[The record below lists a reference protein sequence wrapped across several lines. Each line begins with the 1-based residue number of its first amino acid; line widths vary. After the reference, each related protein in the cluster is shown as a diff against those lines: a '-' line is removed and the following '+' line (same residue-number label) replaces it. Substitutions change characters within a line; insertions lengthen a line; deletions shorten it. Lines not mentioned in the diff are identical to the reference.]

1 MICHCIKTDKM
12 ARFTCS
18 FSLRKGCFFSYLRA
32 LKFKIY
38 KVNYLSIE
46 SLSKS
51 YGEKR
56 LFDNISFGLN
66 QGQRT
71 GLIAKNGAGK
81 STLLKTIM
89 GKEIADSGSITFR
102 KEIVVTYLDQNP
114 IFDESKTVIE
124 SIYNTNNPLLNA
136 VRDYESALTAF
147 ELDYNDKT
155 SEQLEKCSAM
165 MDKLEAWDF
174 EAKIHEILQR
184 LKIAFLDKEISMLS
198 GGQKKRVALAKVLIN
213 EPDLLILDEPTNHLD
228 VEMIEWLE
236 NYLVSRDLTL
246 LLVTHDRY
254 FLDSVCNEIIE
265 IDNGKLFH
273 YKGNFQYFVEKKA
286 EREAMESSEIDK
298 AKNLYRRE
306 LEWVRKMPRAR
317 GTKAKYRVDS
327 FYETKEKAFSGQKE
341 EKLELGV
348 KMSRIGGKI
357 LEFIKIK
364 KAFGETKI
372 VNDFSY
378 IFKKGEKIGVIGKN
392 GVGKSTF
399 LNMIM
404 GLEMPDAGKIQSGE
418 TIIFGYYS
426 QEGLQLNE
434 DKRVIEVV
442 KDIAEFIPLADGSK
456 LSASGLLT
464 KFLFP
469 PDVQYGYVS
478 KLSGGERRRLYLMTI
493 LIKNPNFLI
502 LDEPTNDLDIVTLSV
517 LEDFLTNFQGCV
529 LIVTHDRYFMDKMV
543 DHLFVFEGEGVVR
556 DFPGNYT
563 EYRDKKESEDKIL
576 RKEENGNKISGI
588 LAEPIKEDVTQ
599 SLSQN
604 SAPSKK
610 KLSFKEKFEFEQLE
624 KDIATLEAEK
634 MKTTE
639 LLNAGS
645 DKHED
650 IIEWSS
656 KIEKI
661 ISELDEKSLR
671 WLELSEG
678 I

>member
-1 MICHCIKTDKM
+1 M
-12 ARFTCS
+12 
-18 FSLRKGCFFSYLRA
+18 
-32 LKFKIY
+32 
-38 KVNYLSIE
+38 NYLSIE

-89 GKEIADSGSITFR
+89 GKEIADSGTITFR
-102 KEIVVTYLDQNP
+102 KDIVVTYLDQNP
-114 IFDESKTVIE
+114 LFDESKTVIE
-124 SIYNTNNPLLNA
+124 TIYNTNNPLLNA

-147 ELDYNDKT
+147 ENDYNDKT
-155 SEQLEKCSAM
+155 SDQLEKCSAM

-184 LKIAFLDKEISMLS
+184 LKIAFLDTQISTLS

-378 IFKKGEKIGVIGKN
+378 VFKKGEKIGVIGKN

-404 GLEMPDAGKIQSGE
+404 GMEMPDAGKIQSGE

-543 DHLFVFEGEGVVR
+543 DHLFVFEGGGVVR

-563 EYRDKKESEDKIL
+563 EYRDKKESEDKIQ
-576 RKEENGNKISGI
+576 RKEESGSKIIPEISNI
-588 LAEPIKEDVTQ
+588 PNTTISNSDSLVTR
-599 SLSQN
+599 SV
-604 SAPSKK
+604 PKK

-624 KDIATLEAEK
+624 KDIAALEAEK
-634 MKTTE
+634 IKTTE

-645 DKHED
+645 DKHEE

>member
-1 MICHCIKTDKM
+1 M
-12 ARFTCS
+12 
-18 FSLRKGCFFSYLRA
+18 
-32 LKFKIY
+32 
-38 KVNYLSIE
+38 NYLSVE
-46 SLSKS
+46 SVSKS
-51 YGEKR
+51 YGSKI
-56 LFDNISFGLN
+56 LFDKISFGLN
-66 QGQRT
+66 QGQRMA
-71 GLIAKNGAGK
+71 LIAKNGAGK
-81 STLLKTIM
+81 STLLKVIT
-89 GKEIADSGSITFR
+89 GNEIADGGTVTFR
-102 KEIVVTYLDQNP
+102 KDITVTYLNQNP
-114 IFDESKTVIE
+114 VFNENDTVIE
-124 SIYNTNNPLLNA
+124 AIYNTNNPALNA
-136 VRDYESALTAF
+136 VRDYEEALTAF
-147 ELDYNDKT
+147 EKDYNDAT
-155 SEQLEKCSAM
+155 SNQLELCTAQ
-165 MDKLEAWDF
+165 MDKLEAWGV
-174 EAKIHEILQR
+174 EAKIQEILQR
-184 LKIAFLDKEISMLS
+184 LKIAFLDKQISMLS

-254 FLDSVCNEIIE
+254 FLDSVCTEIVE
-265 IDNGKLFH
+265 IDNGKLHH
-273 YKGNFQYFVEKKA
+273 YRGNFQYFVEKKA
-286 EREAMESSEIDK
+286 EREMMENSEVDK

-327 FYETKEKAFSGQKE
+327 FHETKDKAFSKKTE
-341 EKLELGV
+341 DKLELGV
-348 KMSRIGGKI
+348 QMSRIGGKI
-357 LEFIKIK
+357 LEFTKTK

-404 GLEMPDAGKIQSGE
+404 GLEMPDAGDITAGE
-418 TIIFGYYS
+418 TIVFGYYS
-426 QEGLQLNE
+426 QEGLQLVE
-434 DKRVIEVV
+434 DKRVIDVV

-456 LSASGLLT
+456 LTASGLLT

-469 PDVQYGYVS
+469 PDVQYSFVS
-478 KLSGGERRRLYLMTI
+478 KLSGGEKRRLYLMTI

-543 DHLFVFEGEGVVR
+543 DHLFVFEGQGVVR

-563 EYRDKKESEDKIL
+563 EYRDKKELEDKTQ
-576 RKEENGNKISGI
+576 RKEDTANAKSAPVAETKSAAVTEVKS
-588 LAEPIKEDVTQ
+588 AEPT
-599 SLSQN
+599 
-604 SAPSKK
+604 APKK

-624 KDIATLEAEK
+624 KDIAALEQEK
-634 MKTTE
+634 IKITE

-645 DKHED
+645 ANHED
-650 IIEWSS
+650 IAKWSDRIGAIL
-656 KIEKI
+656 K
-661 ISELDEKSLR
+661 ELDDKSFQ
-671 WLELSEG
+671 WLDLSEG
-678 I
+678 V

>member
-1 MICHCIKTDKM
+1 M
-12 ARFTCS
+12 
-18 FSLRKGCFFSYLRA
+18 
-32 LKFKIY
+32 
-38 KVNYLSIE
+38 NYLSIE

-89 GKEIADSGSITFR
+89 GKEIADSGTITFR
-102 KEIVVTYLDQNP
+102 KDIVVTYLDQNP
-114 IFDESKTVIE
+114 LFDESKTVIE
-124 SIYNTNNPLLNA
+124 TIYNTNNPLLNA

-147 ELDYNDKT
+147 ENDYNDKT
-155 SEQLEKCSAM
+155 SDQLEKCSAM

-184 LKIAFLDKEISMLS
+184 LKIAFLDTQISTLS

-327 FYETKEKAFSGQKE
+327 FCETKEKAFSGQKE

-378 IFKKGEKIGVIGKN
+378 VFKKGEKIGVIGKN

-404 GLEMPDAGKIQSGE
+404 GMEMPDAGKIQSGE

-543 DHLFVFEGEGVVR
+543 DHLFVFEGGGVVR

-563 EYRDKKESEDKIL
+563 EYRDKKESEDKIQ
-576 RKEENGNKISGI
+576 RKEESGNKIS
-588 LAEPIKEDVTQ
+588 ETVSDSIKEDVTQ
-599 SLSQN
+599 SLLKGA
-604 SAPSKK
+604 SAAPKK

-624 KDIATLEAEK
+624 KDIASLEAEK
-634 MKTTE
+634 NKTTD